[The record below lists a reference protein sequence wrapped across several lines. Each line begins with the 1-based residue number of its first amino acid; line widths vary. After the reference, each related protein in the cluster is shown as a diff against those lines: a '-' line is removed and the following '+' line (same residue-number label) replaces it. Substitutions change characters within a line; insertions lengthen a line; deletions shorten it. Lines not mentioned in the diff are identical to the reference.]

1 MISANIRSTGSA
13 EGQQRDILFRTYSY
27 QNGKGQEKVY
37 YRKDCVEISMDSY
50 EISPD
55 ADNYEEIR
63 NMLKSQ
69 SGSKI
74 AFLGNEMFE
83 ETYEVMEDYYSGK
96 LSRDEVKDIFREY
109 FYHYMGTSLADR
121 KECGAEEAR
130 AGGSYLKQFATSRLA
145 GLYELFSRAN
155 TRLARNQNYLEGREL
170 MENNGMNPSGSCYY
184 NADWYYACEEMQE
197 LFRETA
203 NELADE
209 YGAEHVDFK
218 YVEEN
223 TRFTL
228 DGGITYNGVWEA
240 SKWQINADGMFTG
253 SFIDKDMA
261 PPKGFVYCS
270 TGYYWSGKGDL
281 EGIRDQILSKR
292 KSYSSRMYLM
302 MSAGNVPAGSSLF
315 LDSKY
320 DDNSDNWK
328 QGDISKAAIAFLKN
342 FGMRWNFDGSR
353 FEFMFAGGAA

>member
-1 MISANIRSTGSA
+1 M
-13 EGQQRDILFRTYSY
+13 L
-27 QNGKGQEKVY
+27 
-37 YRKDCVEISMDSY
+37 Y
-50 EISPD
+50 EIGVCVDTPYIVND
-55 ADNYEEIR
+55 IADDCGY
-63 NMLKSQ
+63 
-69 SGSKI
+69 
-74 AFLGNEMFE
+74 
-83 ETYEVMEDYYSGK
+83 TT
-96 LSRDEVKDIFREY
+96 
-109 FYHYMGTSLADR
+109 GTER
-121 KECGAEEAR
+121 KECGAEEAK
-130 AGGSYLKQFATSRLA
+130 AGGSYSYLKQFATSRLA

-155 TRLARNQNYLEGREL
+155 TRLARNQNYLEGKEL

-240 SKWQINADGMFTG
+240 SKWQINADGIFTG
-253 SFIDKDMA
+253 SFIDRNMA

-292 KSYSSRMYLM
+292 KNYSSRMYLM

-315 LDSKY
+315 FDPKY
-320 DDNSDNWK
+320 YDNSDSWQ
-328 QGDISKAAIAFLKN
+328 QGDTNKAAIAFLKN
-342 FGMRWNFDGSR
+342 FGMRWNFEGSR